1 MTTDLQSIGTRW
13 FELPPLQLQR
23 FETALTEP
31 RFMVTLLGQGKRFM
45 ISPKLA
51 DVILELQQKRSPEE
65 AAQNL
70 SLLWQQEVSPEIL
83 RHIIEQ
89 QALPRGLVYRA
100 GQAPPAKLSIGEFRR
115 RNQKPWYERLV
126 TGTFRWRLISPSL
139 VGKISSPLTIFYS
152 PFSVVLATLLVV
164 ATRWSLYSNVDRHFV
179 RQLLL
184 EFTPTEYLL
193 SLGLLISVILIHE
206 FGHASAQ
213 VLFGLS
219 AGGIGFQ
226 LYHYIPAFFANVDA
240 SWRLKPSQR
249 MVVDIG
255 GIYFQSIAASVL
267 FLIYLQTQSL
277 PVLSAVLASDV
288 LSIVALNPF
297 LRFDGYWLVA
307 DALAVPNLHRLSKK
321 LWAQIV
327 LRLRGREIQASQA
340 APLSRMRTI
349 LVLLYGLLR
358 TSFWLLLVT
367 FFISSTPTLFLSIGK
382 ILSRLVLLELEGL
395 RTGNPPLIVAS
406 LIRLGLFTL
415 TALAL
420 GALFGGLIL
429 NLVKWCW
436 SSFGKASPPRPSSTL
451 NSVGQ
456 AS

>member
-1 MTTDLQSIGTRW
+1 MATDLRSPVTGW

-23 FETALTEP
+23 LETALTEP
-31 RFMVTLLGQGKRFM
+31 RFMVTLVGQGKRFM

-51 DVILELQQKRSPEE
+51 DVILELQHKRSPEE

-70 SLLWQQEVSPEIL
+70 SLLWQREVSPEIL

-89 QALPRGLVYRA
+89 QVLSRGMAYPA
-100 GQAPPAKLSIGEFRR
+100 GQASPVNDELRR
-115 RNQKPWYERLV
+115 RKPWYERLV
-126 TGTFRWRLISPSL
+126 TGVFRWRLMPAPF
-139 VGKISSPLTIFYS
+139 VGKICSPLTIFYS
-152 PFSVVLATLLVV
+152 PFSVVLAMLLIV
-164 ATRWSLYSNVDRHFV
+164 ATRWSLYSNVNPHFV

-184 EFTPTEYLL
+184 DYTPTEYLL
-193 SLGLLISVILIHE
+193 SLGLLIGVILIHE

-213 VLFGLS
+213 VLFGLP

-226 LYHYIPAFFANVDA
+226 LFHYVPAFFANVNA
-240 SWRLKPSQR
+240 SWRLKPTQR
-249 MVVDIG
+249 MVIDIG

-277 PVLSAVLASDV
+277 PVLSTVLASDV

-307 DALAVPNLHRLSKK
+307 DALAVPNLHRLSRK
-321 LWAQIV
+321 LWAQV
-327 LRLRGREIQASQA
+327 LLRLRGRRIQASQA

-358 TSFWLLLVT
+358 NIFWLLLVT
-367 FFISSTPTLFLSIGK
+367 LLILKTPTLLLSLWK
-382 ILSRLVLLELEGL
+382 ILSQLSLTELEGL
-395 RTGNPPLIVAS
+395 RTANIPLVVAS

-415 TALAL
+415 MSLAFGTIFL
-420 GALFGGLIL
+420 GLVLSF
-429 NLVKWCW
+429 VKWCW